1 MSKRTQKQQSLIWLV
16 IGFLLIVIIN
26 VIGTY
31 VFKRFD
37 LTSEKRYTLSD
48 ATIKMLQELDDIAFF
63 KIYLEGDDLDANYK
77 RLRNETKEMLDEFRV
92 YAGDNIQYE
101 FINPSESS
109 SKEERYKI
117 YEQLN
122 KIGLQATTSSEN
134 NKEGVTQKILFPGA
148 IINYKQ
154 RETPVQLLK
163 TQFGFSPEVSINSSI
178 QGLEYE
184 ISNSIRKLSESN
196 RPNVAVLAGHG
207 ELSEIWI
214 RDFVSSLRE
223 YYDVTFNR
231 IDGSIKGLSDKDA
244 LIIAKPD
251 SAFSEK
257 DKFVI
262 DQFVMHGGKVLWMID
277 PVHADMDSL
286 RDKPVTYG
294 LPLNL
299 NLDDQLFKYGVRL
312 NSNLVM
318 DITAAPIP
326 MITGRAVNQNQRSL
340 LPWYFFPL
348 SFPYTKHPIVNNL
361 NAVKFD
367 FASSL
372 DLLNTENVNKTVLLT
387 TSKYSRTMN
396 SPVRISLEILTKEPE
411 EKQYNKSFLPLAVL
425 LEGKFESL
433 YNNRIPPQI
442 ARDSAIDFRPSSVE
456 NKMIVIADGDVC
468 KNQVQK
474 QTMNSFPLGYDRF
487 SGQTF
492 GNKNF
497 LLNCMNYLLDNSG
510 LISVRSRELK
520 LRLLDKTKVEE
531 KKTEIQ
537 AANVTIP
544 VILIVFLGL
553 TQFIYRRKKYSVR
566 NS

>member
-1 MSKRTQKQQSLIWLV
+1 MSRRTQKQQSIFTLI
-16 IGFLLIVIIN
+16 IGLIVLTLLNIA
-26 VIGTY
+26 GSFMY
-31 VFKRFD
+31 YRLD

-48 ATIKMLQELDDIAFF
+48 ATIELLSELDDLAFF
-63 KIYLEGDDLDANYK
+63 KIYLEGDDLNANYK

-101 FINPSESS
+101 FINPSESDQ
-109 SKEERYKI
+109 KEERYKV
-117 YEQLN
+117 YQLLT
-122 KIGLQATTSSEN
+122 KKGLQATTSSEN
-134 NKEGVTQKILFPGA
+134 SKDGLTQKILFPGA
-148 IINYKQ
+148 VLTYKQ
-154 RETPVQLLK
+154 KETAIQILK
-163 TQFGFSPEVSINSSI
+163 TQFGFAPEVSINSSI

-184 ISNSIRKLSESN
+184 ISNSIRKLAIEN
-196 RPNVAVLAGHG
+196 RPKVAVLAGHG
-207 ELSEIWI
+207 ELSEVWM

-223 YYDVTFNR
+223 YYDVTFN
-231 IDGSIKGLSDKDA
+231 IINENFKGLSGKDA

-251 SAFSEK
+251 SLFSEK

-262 DQFVMHGGKVLWMID
+262 DQFIMHGGKVLWMLD
-277 PVHADMDSL
+277 PVHTDMDSL

-294 LPLNL
+294 LPINL
-299 NLDDQLFKYGVRL
+299 NLEDQLFKYGVRM

-326 MITGRAVNQNQRSL
+326 MITGRVGNQDQRSL

-367 FASSL
+367 FASSI
-372 DLLNTENVNKTVLLT
+372 DLLTNKNIEKTVLLT
-387 TSKYSRTMN
+387 TSKYSRALN
-396 SPVRISLEILTKEPE
+396 SPVRVSLEILTKEPE

-433 YNNRIPPQI
+433 FLNRIPPSI
-442 ARDSAIDFRPSSVE
+442 ANDSAIDFKSKSITT
-456 NKMIVIADGDVC
+456 KMIVISDGDVC

-474 QTMNSFPLGYDRF
+474 QTGNTYPLGYDRF

-537 AANVTIP
+537 IANVSIP
-544 VILIVFLGL
+544 VILIVVLGI
-553 TQFIYRRKKYSVR
+553 TQFIYRRKKYSGKS
-566 NS
+566 N

>member
-109 SKEERYKI
+109 SKEERYKV

-122 KIGLQATTSSEN
+122 KKGLQATTSSEN

-223 YYDVTFNR
+223 YYDVTFNK
-231 IDGSIKGLSDKDA
+231 IDGSIKGLTDKDA

-251 SAFSEK
+251 STFSEK

-326 MITGRAVNQNQRSL
+326 MITGRAGNQNQRSL

-411 EKQYNKSFLPLAVL
+411 EKQ
-425 LEGKFESL
+425 
-433 YNNRIPPQI
+433 
-442 ARDSAIDFRPSSVE
+442 
-456 NKMIVIADGDVC
+456 
-468 KNQVQK
+468 
-474 QTMNSFPLGYDRF
+474 
-487 SGQTF
+487 
-492 GNKNF
+492 
-497 LLNCMNYLLDNSG
+497 
-510 LISVRSRELK
+510 
-520 LRLLDKTKVEE
+520 
-531 KKTEIQ
+531 
-537 AANVTIP
+537 
-544 VILIVFLGL
+544 
-553 TQFIYRRKKYSVR
+553 
-566 NS
+566 

>member
-1 MSKRTQKQQSLIWLV
+1 MSKRTQKQQSLMALV
-16 IGFLLIVIIN
+16 IGFLFVIILN
-26 VIGTY
+26 LIGFY
-31 VFKRFD
+31 AFKRFD
-37 LTSEKRYTLSD
+37 LTAEKRYTLSD
-48 ATIKMLQELDDIAFF
+48 ATIKLLQDLDDVAFF

-77 RLRNETKEMLDEFRV
+77 RLRIETKEMLDEFRI

-101 FINPSESS
+101 FINPSESD
-109 SKEERYKI
+109 SKEERYKV
-117 YEQLN
+117 YEQLT
-122 KIGLQATTSSEN
+122 KKGLQATTSSEN

-148 IINYKQ
+148 IISYKQ
-154 RETPVQLLK
+154 RETAVQLLK
-163 TQFGFSPEVSINSSI
+163 TQFGFSPEVSINSSV

-184 ISNSIRKLSESN
+184 ISNSIRKLATDN
-196 RPNVAVLAGHG
+196 RPKVAVLAGHG
-207 ELSEIWI
+207 ELSEIWL
-214 RDFVSSLRE
+214 RDFVTSLRE
-223 YYDVTFNR
+223 YYDVSFNN
-231 IDGSIKGLSDKDA
+231 INENIKGLAGKDA

-262 DQFVMHGGKVLWMID
+262 DQFVMHGGKVLWMVD
-277 PVHADMDSL
+277 PVYAEMDSL

-299 NLDDQLFKYGVRL
+299 NIEDQLFKYGVRL
-312 NSNLVM
+312 NSNLVL

-326 MITGRAVNQNQRSL
+326 MITGRAGNQNQRSL

-367 FASSL
+367 FASSI
-372 DLLNTENVNKTVLLT
+372 DLLETKSINKTVLLT

-396 SPVRISLEILTKEPE
+396 APVRISLELLTKEPE

-433 YNNRIPPQI
+433 YNNRISPQI
-442 ARDSAIDFRPSSVE
+442 AKDSAIDFKPSSIE

-474 QTMNSFPLGYDRF
+474 QSMNAYPLGYDRF

-520 LRLLDKTKVEE
+520 LRLLDKKIIEE

-537 AANVTIP
+537 VANISIP
-544 VILIVFLGL
+544 VILIVVLGI

-566 NS
+566 KK